1 MAEAAPIDFLITE
14 EAFTSMISTTQIRS
28 MIIAASAIASLL
40 ISSLAQAHISL
51 MESAPAADTI
61 VATPHHIDLIF
72 NERLVS
78 RASRVELKAMDGS
91 NVEHIDIEFLNG
103 GKTLRAV
110 PHHPLVPGVYR
121 VQWRAVGDDNHP
133 MTGDFSFTV
142 K

>member
-51 MESAPAADTI
+51 MESTPAADTI

-78 RASRVELKAMDGS
+78 RASRVELKATDGS
-91 NVEHIDIEFLNG
+91 NVEHIDTEFLND
-103 GKTLRAV
+103 GKTLRAI
-110 PHHPLVPGVYR
+110 PHHPLMPGVYR

-133 MTGDFSFTV
+133 ITGDFSFTV
-142 K
+142 E